1 MKRKIERKGADRKIS
16 VAGKIGATTLA
27 VAMIA
32 TSFVGAAGAG
42 TYAASK
48 NDKSSSQAANTG
60 SYSDVFSPNSTS
72 QKDKSETVYAVL
84 DAEGN
89 KEKVVVNEW
98 LTNKNGAKEIS
109 DTSDLKNIKN
119 TSGNQK
125 FTKDG
130 DKVTW
135 KADGSDIHYQGTTG
149 KQLPVDVA
157 VSYYLNGEQVSAKD
171 IAGKSG
177 DVEIHFDYNVNRSE
191 LADGSSV
198 TKPYTMASAVMLDNS
213 HFTNVTV
220 DNGKVVNDGN
230 TSMCIGIAFPGL
242 AGNLGLGATGVSI
255 PDSVVIKA
263 HTDKFQIDGTYT
275 AAMSGVMSDI
285 DTSATGNVE
294 SKVSQLESGLDQLV
308 SASDKLMSGT
318 DQLKA
323 GIDQLNAGAGTLN
336 SKTGDLTSGAKQV
349 ADGAGQVNAG
359 VSELNNK
366 TDALAGGAKQV
377 SDGATLL
384 DKKVQAAVAQINTQ
398 LQGAIV
404 GEKQKE
410 AKGQA
415 AYNAAAS
422 LVDSEG
428 KKTAVANGADQLNQ
442 GVNTAIYTAA
452 ETALC
457 QAKGYDNIAVV
468 PDGPIKNEIK
478 ATAATIAQ
486 GVETQGAETHSDIN
500 AQVTGA
506 LQKTAGTAAQET
518 ALAAVDEANK
528 KTLNMQNSLA
538 SSIKELTEGT
548 AQLSKGAKKVSDGT
562 QQAKGGISQLA
573 AGTNQLNAGAQK
585 LNTGVGQYGAGVNQL
600 YSGTTKLTAGAAT
613 LDSGMAQFNK
623 EGIHKM
629 ADTLNGSQLLTIGK
643 RIKAAADADRI
654 EYLIGGK
661 SAGMSGE
668 SKIIYKTAEVK

>member
-109 DTSDLKNIKN
+109 DTSDLKDIKN

-349 ADGAGQVNAG
+349 TDGAGQVNAG

-384 DKKVQAAVAQINTQ
+384 DKNVQAAVNQINAQ

-404 GEKQKE
+404 DDQQKA

-422 LVDSEG
+422 LVDAKG
-428 KKTAVANGADQLNQ
+428 NKTAVANGADQLNQ
-442 GVNTAIYTAA
+442 GINTAICTAA

-457 QAKGYDNIAVV
+457 QAKGYKSIADV
-468 PDGPIKNEIK
+468 PEPIRTEIHN
-478 ATAATIAQ
+478 TAVAIAG
-486 GVETQGAETHSDIN
+486 GVETKSGIN

-506 LQKTAGTAAQET
+506 LQKTAGTAAQAT
-518 ALAAVDEANK
+518 AVAAVDEANNA
-528 KTLNMQNSLA
+528 TLNMQNSLA

-548 AQLSKGAKKVSDGT
+548 AQLSAGAKKVSDGT

-600 YSGTTKLTAGAAT
+600 YSGTLKLTAGAAPR
-613 LDSGMAQFNK
+613 DSGMAQFNK

>member
-109 DTSDLKNIKN
+109 DTSDLKDIKN

-308 SASDKLMSGT
+308 SASDKLLAGT
-318 DQLKA
+318 NELKA
-323 GIDQLNAGAGTLN
+323 GIDQLQAGAGTLKN
-336 SKTGDLTSGAKQV
+336 GTQELATGADQLDKSVKASRNDLSSQIQVLTPDQINAYGAQAQAVAEADKDEKIDAGAQQV
-349 ADGAGQVNAG
+349 TDSIMKDAVYNTVYQSVYKSVVGVLVQNAG
-359 VSELNNK
+359 VSSI
-366 TDALAGGAKQV
+366 D
-377 SDGATLL
+377 
-384 DKKVQAAVAQINTQ
+384 Q
-398 LQGAIV
+398 LP
-404 GEKQKE
+404 KE
-410 AKGQA
+410 ATDK
-415 AYNAAAS
+415 
-422 LVDSEG
+422 
-428 KKTAVANGADQLNQ
+428 AD
-442 GVNTAIYTAA
+442 AIAINAA
-452 ETALC
+452 ETAS
-457 QAKGYDNIAVV
+457 KDTTVSG
-468 PDGPIKNEIK
+468 GIK
-478 ATAATIAQ
+478 A
-486 GVETQGAETHSDIN
+486 GV
-500 AQVTGA
+500 
-506 LQKTAGTAAQET
+506 KTAMTQTAGAAANKATVTTATTFNEKTKVAAQKLNASMS
-518 ALAAVDEANK
+518 ALS
-528 KTLNMQNSLA
+528 Q
-538 SSIKELTEGT
+538 GT
-548 AQLSKGAKKVSDGT
+548 GK
-562 QQAKGGISQLA
+562 
-573 AGTNQLNAGAQK
+573 LNAGASK
-585 LNTGVGQYGAGVNQL
+585 LNSGAGDL
-600 YSGTTKLTAGAAT
+600 YTGTNKLTAGAAT

>member
-1 MKRKIERKGADRKIS
+1 MKRKIERKAADRKIS

-109 DTSDLKNIKN
+109 DTSDLKDIKN

-177 DVEIHFDYNVNRSE
+177 DVEIHFDYKVNRSE

-323 GIDQLNAGAGTLN
+323 GIDQLNAGAGTLKN
-336 SKTGDLTSGAKQV
+336 GTQ
-349 ADGAGQVNAG
+349 
-359 VSELNNK
+359 EL
-366 TDALAGGAKQV
+366 
-377 SDGATLL
+377 
-384 DKKVQAAVAQINTQ
+384 
-398 LQGAIV
+398 AI
-404 GEKQKE
+404 
-410 AKGQA
+410 
-415 AYNAAAS
+415 
-422 LVDSEG
+422 
-428 KKTAVANGADQLNQ
+428 GADQLDKSVKASRNDLSSQ
-442 GVNTAIYTAA
+442 IQVLTDDQIQAYGAQAKAVAEADKDRAIDAGAQQVTDSIMNSAVK
-452 ETALC
+452 ETAYQSAYNSVVGVLVQNAGATSIDQLPDAAQKKITTTADTVAT
-457 QAKGYDNIAVV
+457 QAAKTASENTTVSG
-468 PDGPIKNEIK
+468 GIK
-478 ATAATIAQ
+478 A
-486 GVETQGAETHSDIN
+486 GV
-500 AQVTGA
+500 
-506 LQKTAGTAAQET
+506 KTAMTQTAGAAASTATVTTATTFNEKTKVAAQKLNASMS
-518 ALAAVDEANK
+518 ALS
-528 KTLNMQNSLA
+528 Q
-538 SSIKELTEGT
+538 GT
-548 AQLSKGAKKVSDGT
+548 GK
-562 QQAKGGISQLA
+562 
-573 AGTNQLNAGAQK
+573 LNAGASK
-585 LNTGVGQYGAGVNQL
+585 LNSGAGDL
-600 YSGTTKLTAGAAT
+600 YTGTNKLTAGAAT

-668 SKIIYKTAEVK
+668 SKIIFKTAEVK

>member
-177 DVEIHFDYNVNRSE
+177 DVEIHFDYKVNRSE

-349 ADGAGQVNAG
+349 ADGAGQVNSG

-366 TDALAGGAKQV
+366 TDALADGAKQV
-377 SDGATLL
+377 YGGTTLL
-384 DKKVQAAVAQINTQ
+384 DKKVQAAVAQINKQ

-404 GEKQKE
+404 GDVQKKE
-410 AKGQA
+410 KGQA

-422 LVDSEG
+422 LVDEN
-428 KKTAVANGADQLNQ
+428 KNKTALANGADQLNQ
-442 GVNTAIYTAA
+442 GVNGAIYAAA

-457 QAKGYDNIAVV
+457 QAKGYNSIADVT
-468 PDGPIKNEIK
+468 DETTR
-478 ATAATIAQ
+478 TAIQAAAAKIA
-486 GVETQGAETHSDIN
+486 GEVETTSGIN
-500 AQVTGA
+500 AKVTGA
-506 LQKTAGTAAQET
+506 LQETAGTAAQAT
-518 ALAAVDEANK
+518 AVKAVNEANAA
-528 KTLNMQNSLA
+528 TLNMQKSLA
-538 SSIKELTEGT
+538 SSIKELTDGT
-548 AQLSKGAKKVSDGT
+548 AQLSAGAKQVSDGT

-600 YSGTTKLTAGAAT
+600 YSGTTKLSSGAAT

-661 SAGMSGE
+661 SASMSGE
-668 SKIIYKTAEVK
+668 SKIIFKTAEVK

>member
-109 DTSDLKNIKN
+109 DTSDLKDIKN

-384 DKKVQAAVAQINTQ
+384 DKNVQAAVNQINAQ

-404 GEKQKE
+404 DDQQKA

-422 LVDSEG
+422 LVDAKG
-428 KKTAVANGADQLNQ
+428 NKTAVANGADQLNQ
-442 GVNTAIYTAA
+442 GINTAICTAA

-457 QAKGYDNIAVV
+457 QAKGYISIADV
-468 PDGPIKNEIK
+468 PEPIRTEIHN
-478 ATAATIAQ
+478 TAVAIAG
-486 GVETQGAETHSDIN
+486 GVETKSGIN

-506 LQKTAGTAAQET
+506 LQKTAGTAAQAT
-518 ALAAVDEANK
+518 AVAAVDEANNA
-528 KTLNMQNSLA
+528 TLNMQNSLA

-548 AQLSKGAKKVSDGT
+548 AQLSAGAKKVSDGT

-600 YSGTTKLTAGAAT
+600 YSGTIKLTAGAAT

>member
-177 DVEIHFDYNVNRSE
+177 DVEIHFDYKVNRSE

-377 SDGATLL
+377 YEGTIQL
-384 DKKVQAAVAQINTQ
+384 DKNVQAAVDQINAQ
-398 LQGAIV
+398 LKGAIV
-404 GEKQKE
+404 DDQDKA
-410 AKGQA
+410 AKGQD
-415 AYNAAAS
+415 AYNVAAS
-422 LVDSEG
+422 QVD
-428 KKTAVANGADQLNQ
+428 ANSADQLNKEIYNA
-442 GVNTAIYTAA
+442 VYTAA
-452 ETALC
+452 ETELC
-457 QAKGYDNIAVV
+457 KAKGYESITAVDN
-468 PDGPIKNEIK
+468 PTIKTEIQT
-478 ATAATIAQ
+478 TAAAIAK
-486 GVETQGAETHSDIN
+486 GVNDNSDFN
-500 AQVTGA
+500 AKVTGE
-506 LQKTAGTAAQET
+506 LQKTAGTAAQKAT
-518 ALAAVDEANK
+518 VTAVDQANK
-528 KTLNMQNSLA
+528 KTLDMQNSLA
-538 SSIKELTEGT
+538 SSIKKLKLTEGI
-548 AQLSKGAKKVSDGT
+548 AQLSAGAKQVSDGT

>member
-109 DTSDLKNIKN
+109 DTSDLKDIKN

-384 DKKVQAAVAQINTQ
+384 DKNVQAAVNQINAQ

-404 GEKQKE
+404 DDQQKA

-422 LVDSEG
+422 LVDAKG
-428 KKTAVANGADQLNQ
+428 NKTAVANGADQLNQ
-442 GVNTAIYTAA
+442 GINTAICTAA

-457 QAKGYDNIAVV
+457 QAKGYKSIADV
-468 PDGPIKNEIK
+468 PEPIRTEIHN
-478 ATAATIAQ
+478 TAVAIAG
-486 GVETQGAETHSDIN
+486 GVETKSGIN

-506 LQKTAGTAAQET
+506 LQKTAGTAAQAT
-518 ALAAVDEANK
+518 AVAAVDEANNA
-528 KTLNMQNSLA
+528 TLNMQNSLA

-548 AQLSKGAKKVSDGT
+548 AQLSAGAKKVSDGT

-585 LNTGVGQYGAGVNQL
+585 LNTVVGQYGAGVNQL
-600 YSGTTKLTAGAAT
+600 YSGTIKLTAGAAT

>member
-109 DTSDLKNIKN
+109 DTSDLKDIKN

-366 TDALAGGAKQV
+366 TDALAGGAKKV
-377 SDGATLL
+377 SEGATLL
-384 DKKVQAAVAQINTQ
+384 DKNVQAAVDQINKQ

-404 GEKQKE
+404 GDEQKA

-422 LVDSEG
+422 LADSEG
-428 KKTAVANGADQLNQ
+428 NKTAVANGADQLNQ
-442 GVNTAIYTAA
+442 GINTAIYTAA

-457 QAKGYDNIAVV
+457 QAKGYKSITDVPEPIRTEIQNTARAIA
-468 PDGPIKNEIK
+468 G
-478 ATAATIAQ
+478 
-486 GVETQGAETHSDIN
+486 GVETNSGIN

-506 LQKTAGTAAQET
+506 LQKTAGTAAQAT
-518 ALAAVDEANK
+518 AVAAVDEANK
-528 KTLNMQNSLA
+528 ATLNMQNSLA

-548 AQLSKGAKKVSDGT
+548 AQLSAGAKQVSDGT

>member
-1 MKRKIERKGADRKIS
+1 MKRKIERKAADRKIS

-109 DTSDLKNIKN
+109 DTSDLKDIKN

-177 DVEIHFDYNVNRSE
+177 DVEIHFDYKVNRSE

-323 GIDQLNAGAGTLN
+323 GIDQLNAGAGTLKN
-336 SKTGDLTSGAKQV
+336 GTQ
-349 ADGAGQVNAG
+349 
-359 VSELNNK
+359 EL
-366 TDALAGGAKQV
+366 AL
-377 SDGATLL
+377 
-384 DKKVQAAVAQINTQ
+384 
-398 LQGAIV
+398 
-404 GEKQKE
+404 
-410 AKGQA
+410 
-415 AYNAAAS
+415 
-422 LVDSEG
+422 
-428 KKTAVANGADQLNQ
+428 GADQLDKSVKASRNDLSSLIQ
-442 GVNTAIYTAA
+442 VLTDDQINDLGKQAQAVAKTDKDGAIDVGAQQVTDSIMNDAVKNTVYQSVYNSVVGALVQSAGATSIDKLPGEAQTKIKTAANDAATEAAKEASGNTA
-452 ETALC
+452 
-457 QAKGYDNIAVV
+457 
-468 PDGPIKNEIK
+468 
-478 ATAATIAQ
+478 
-486 GVETQGAETHSDIN
+486 
-500 AQVTGA
+500 
-506 LQKTAGTAAQET
+506 
-518 ALAAVDEANK
+518 
-528 KTLNMQNSLA
+528 
-538 SSIKELTEGT
+538 
-548 AQLSKGAKKVSDGT
+548 VSDGIKAGVKT
-562 QQAKGGISQLA
+562 AMTNTAEA
-573 AGTNQLNAGAQK
+573 AASTATVTTATTFNEKTKVAAQQLNASMSALSQGTGKINAGASK
-585 LNTGVGQYGAGVNQL
+585 LNSGAGDL
-600 YSGTTKLTAGAAT
+600 YTGTNKLTAGAAT

-668 SKIIYKTAEVK
+668 SKIIFKTAEVK

>member
-1 MKRKIERKGADRKIS
+1 MKGADRKIS

-109 DTSDLKNIKN
+109 DTSDLKDIKN

-177 DVEIHFDYNVNRSE
+177 DVEIHFDYKVNRSE

-366 TDALAGGAKQV
+366 TDALA
-377 SDGATLL
+377 DGAIKVSVGATQL
-384 DKKVQAAVAQINTQ
+384 DTKVQAAVDQINAQ
-398 LQGAIV
+398 LKGAIV
-404 GEKQKE
+404 GKDQKI

-422 LVDSEG
+422 LVDAKG
-428 KKTAVANGADQLNQ
+428 NKTAVANGADQLNQ

-457 QAKGYDNIAVV
+457 QAKGYKSITDVTDATIRT
-468 PDGPIKNEIK
+468 EIQN
-478 ATAATIAQ
+478 TAAAIAK

-500 AQVTGA
+500 SQVTGA
-506 LQKTAGTAAQET
+506 LQKTAGTAAQAT
-518 ALAAVDEANK
+518 AVAAVDEANNA
-528 KTLNMQNSLA
+528 TLNMQNSLA

-548 AQLSKGAKKVSDGT
+548 AQLSAGAKKVSDGT

-600 YSGTTKLTAGAAT
+600 YSGTIELTAGAAT

>member
-109 DTSDLKNIKN
+109 DTSDLKDIKN

-177 DVEIHFDYNVNRSE
+177 DVEIHFDYKVNRSE

-323 GIDQLNAGAGTLN
+323 GIDQLNAGAGTLKN
-336 SKTGDLTSGAKQV
+336 GTQ
-349 ADGAGQVNAG
+349 
-359 VSELNNK
+359 EL
-366 TDALAGGAKQV
+366 AL
-377 SDGATLL
+377 
-384 DKKVQAAVAQINTQ
+384 
-398 LQGAIV
+398 
-404 GEKQKE
+404 
-410 AKGQA
+410 
-415 AYNAAAS
+415 
-422 LVDSEG
+422 
-428 KKTAVANGADQLNQ
+428 GADQLDKSVKASGNDLSSQ
-442 GVNTAIYTAA
+442 IQVLTPDQINAYGAQAQAVAEADKDEKIDAGAQQVTDGIMNSAVKETAYQSAYNSVVGVLVQNAGATSIGQLPADAQKKITTAA
-452 ETALC
+452 NDAATEA
-457 QAKGYDNIAVV
+457 AKEASENTTVSG
-468 PDGPIKNEIK
+468 GIK
-478 ATAATIAQ
+478 A
-486 GVETQGAETHSDIN
+486 GV
-500 AQVTGA
+500 
-506 LQKTAGTAAQET
+506 KTAMTQTAGAAANKATVTTATTFNEKTKVAAQKLNASMS
-518 ALAAVDEANK
+518 ALS
-528 KTLNMQNSLA
+528 Q
-538 SSIKELTEGT
+538 GT
-548 AQLSKGAKKVSDGT
+548 GK
-562 QQAKGGISQLA
+562 
-573 AGTNQLNAGAQK
+573 LNAGASK
-585 LNTGVGQYGAGVNQL
+585 LNSGAGDL
-600 YSGTTKLTAGAAT
+600 YTGTNKLTAGAAT

>member
-48 NDKSSSQAANTG
+48 NDKSSSQAANKG

-109 DTSDLKNIKN
+109 DTSDLKDIKN

-384 DKKVQAAVAQINTQ
+384 DTKVQAAVAQINKQ

-404 GEKQKE
+404 DDQQKA

-422 LVDSEG
+422 LVDAKG
-428 KKTAVANGADQLNQ
+428 NKTAVANGADQLNQ

-457 QAKGYDNIAVV
+457 KAKGYDNIAVV

-486 GVETQGAETHSDIN
+486 GVEDNSGIN

-518 ALAAVDEANK
+518 AVAAVDEANNA
-528 KTLNMQNSLA
+528 TLNMQNSLA
-538 SSIKELTEGT
+538 SSIKELTDGT
-548 AQLSKGAKKVSDGT
+548 AQLSAGAKKVSDGT

>member
-109 DTSDLKNIKN
+109 DTSDLKDIKN

-177 DVEIHFDYNVNRSE
+177 DVEIHFDYKVNRSE

-318 DQLKA
+318 DQLKT
-323 GIDQLNAGAGTLN
+323 GIDQLNAGAGTLKN
-336 SKTGDLTSGAKQV
+336 GTQ
-349 ADGAGQVNAG
+349 
-359 VSELNNK
+359 EL
-366 TDALAGGAKQV
+366 AL
-377 SDGATLL
+377 
-384 DKKVQAAVAQINTQ
+384 
-398 LQGAIV
+398 
-404 GEKQKE
+404 
-410 AKGQA
+410 
-415 AYNAAAS
+415 
-422 LVDSEG
+422 
-428 KKTAVANGADQLNQ
+428 GADQLDKSVKAGGSDLSSQILTDDQIKAYGAQAQAAAEATAASDPDKKIEGAADQATSDVMN
-442 GVNTAIYTAA
+442 GAVNTAVKLSVENLLAQQQGYKDFDSADTTAKTTIEA
-452 ETALC
+452 TATVVADTASKNSNLYSAIKNGQDGKSGLKGAFTETAK
-457 QAKGYDNIAVV
+457 QA
-468 PDGPIKNEIK
+468 
-478 ATAATIAQ
+478 
-486 GVETQGAETHSDIN
+486 
-500 AQVTGA
+500 
-506 LQKTAGTAAQET
+506 AGTAASEATVTT
-518 ALAAVDEANK
+518 ATTFNDKIKAAVQKLSGQMSA
-528 KTLNMQNSLA
+528 LSQ
-538 SSIKELTEGT
+538 GT
-548 AQLSKGAKKVSDGT
+548 GK
-562 QQAKGGISQLA
+562 IS
-573 AGTNQLNAGAQK
+573 AGASK
-585 LNTGVGQYGAGVNQL
+585 LNSGAGDL
-600 YSGTTKLTAGAAT
+600 YTGTTKLSAGAAT

>member
-177 DVEIHFDYNVNRSE
+177 DVEIHFDYKVNRSE

-323 GIDQLNAGAGTLN
+323 GIDQLNAGAGTLKN
-336 SKTGDLTSGAKQV
+336 GTQELAIGADQ
-349 ADGAGQVNAG
+349 
-359 VSELNNK
+359 
-366 TDALAGGAKQV
+366 
-377 SDGATLL
+377 L
-384 DKKVQAAVAQINTQ
+384 DKSVKASRNDLSSQIQVLTDDQIKAYGAQAQAVAETT
-398 LQGAIV
+398 
-404 GEKQKE
+404 
-410 AKGQA
+410 
-415 AYNAAAS
+415 AAS
-422 LVDSEG
+422 DPDKKIEVTADQATSAVMNGAVKTAVQQSVENLLAQQQGYEDFNSMTEG
-428 KKTAVANGADQLNQ
+428 TAKATIEATATAVANKASQNQDLYSAVKNGQGGKPGLKGAF
-442 GVNTAIYTAA
+442 T
-452 ETALC
+452 ETA
-457 QAKGYDNIAVV
+457 
-468 PDGPIKNEIK
+468 K
-478 ATAATIAQ
+478 AA
-486 GVETQGAETHSDIN
+486 
-500 AQVTGA
+500 
-506 LQKTAGTAAQET
+506 AGTAAST
-518 ALAAVDEANK
+518 ATVTTATTFNEKTKVAAQK
-528 KTLNMQNSLA
+528 LNA
-538 SSIKELTEGT
+538 SMSALSQGT
-548 AQLSKGAKKVSDGT
+548 GK
-562 QQAKGGISQLA
+562 
-573 AGTNQLNAGAQK
+573 LNAGASK
-585 LNTGVGQYGAGVNQL
+585 LNSGAGDL
-600 YSGTTKLTAGAAT
+600 YTGTNKLTAGAAT

>member
-1 MKRKIERKGADRKIS
+1 MKRKIERKAADRKIS

-109 DTSDLKNIKN
+109 DTSDLKDIKN

-177 DVEIHFDYNVNRSE
+177 DVEIHFDYKVNRSE

-323 GIDQLNAGAGTLN
+323 GIDQLNAGAGTLKN
-336 SKTGDLTSGAKQV
+336 GTQ
-349 ADGAGQVNAG
+349 
-359 VSELNNK
+359 EL
-366 TDALAGGAKQV
+366 
-377 SDGATLL
+377 
-384 DKKVQAAVAQINTQ
+384 
-398 LQGAIV
+398 AI
-404 GEKQKE
+404 
-410 AKGQA
+410 
-415 AYNAAAS
+415 
-422 LVDSEG
+422 
-428 KKTAVANGADQLNQ
+428 GADQLDKSVKASRNDLSSQ
-442 GVNTAIYTAA
+442 
-452 ETALC
+452 
-457 QAKGYDNIAVV
+457 
-468 PDGPIKNEIK
+468 IKVL
-478 ATAATIAQ
+478 TD
-486 GVETQGAETHSDIN
+486 SDIN
-500 AQVTGA
+500 ALGA
-506 LQKTAGTAAQET
+506 QAKATAEATAASDPDKKIEGAANQATSDVMNSAVKTAVQQSVEDLLAQQQRYENFASMPDGTAKDTIKTTAEAVANAASQDKKLYSAIKNGQDGNSGLKGAFTETAKEAAGTAAST
-518 ALAAVDEANK
+518 ATVTTV
-528 KTLNMQNSLA
+528 KTFNENTKV
-538 SSIKELTEGT
+538 I
-548 AQLSKGAKKVSDGT
+548 AQ
-562 QQAKGGISQLA
+562 
-573 AGTNQLNAGAQK
+573 QLNASMSALSQGTGKINAGASK
-585 LNTGVGQYGAGVNQL
+585 LNSGAGDL
-600 YSGTTKLTAGAAT
+600 YTGTNKLTAGAAT

-668 SKIIYKTAEVK
+668 SKIIFKTAEVK

>member
-1 MKRKIERKGADRKIS
+1 MKRKIERKAADRKIS

-109 DTSDLKNIKN
+109 DTSDLKDIKN

-135 KADGSDIHYQGTTG
+135 KAEGSDIHYQGTTG
-149 KQLPVDVA
+149 KKLPVDVA

-177 DVEIHFDYNVNRSE
+177 DVEIHFDYKVNRSE

-323 GIDQLNAGAGTLN
+323 GIDQLNAGAGTLKN
-336 SKTGDLTSGAKQV
+336 GTQ
-349 ADGAGQVNAG
+349 
-359 VSELNNK
+359 EL
-366 TDALAGGAKQV
+366 AL
-377 SDGATLL
+377 
-384 DKKVQAAVAQINTQ
+384 
-398 LQGAIV
+398 
-404 GEKQKE
+404 
-410 AKGQA
+410 
-415 AYNAAAS
+415 
-422 LVDSEG
+422 
-428 KKTAVANGADQLNQ
+428 GADQLDKSVKASRNDLSSQ
-442 GVNTAIYTAA
+442 IQVLTDDQIKAYGAQAQAVAEADKDGKIDAGAQQVTDGIMNDAVKKTVYQSVYNSVVGVLVQNAHATSIDQLPGEAQTKITDTADTIAKTAA
-452 ETALC
+452 GDAS
-457 QAKGYDNIAVV
+457 
-468 PDGPIKNEIK
+468 KNTTVSGGIK
-478 ATAATIAQ
+478 A
-486 GVETQGAETHSDIN
+486 GVKSAMTQ
-500 AQVTGA
+500 
-506 LQKTAGTAAQET
+506 TAGAAANEATVTTATTFNEKTKVAAQKLNASMS
-518 ALAAVDEANK
+518 ALS
-528 KTLNMQNSLA
+528 Q
-538 SSIKELTEGT
+538 GT
-548 AQLSKGAKKVSDGT
+548 GK
-562 QQAKGGISQLA
+562 
-573 AGTNQLNAGAQK
+573 LNAGASK
-585 LNTGVGQYGAGVNQL
+585 LNSGAGDL
-600 YSGTTKLTAGAAT
+600 YTGTNKLTAGVAT

-654 EYLIGGK
+654 EYLMGGK

>member
-109 DTSDLKNIKN
+109 DTSDLKDIKN

-177 DVEIHFDYNVNRSE
+177 DVEIHFDYKVNRSE

-323 GIDQLNAGAGTLN
+323 GIDQLNAGAGTLKN
-336 SKTGDLTSGAKQV
+336 GTQ
-349 ADGAGQVNAG
+349 
-359 VSELNNK
+359 EL
-366 TDALAGGAKQV
+366 AL
-377 SDGATLL
+377 
-384 DKKVQAAVAQINTQ
+384 
-398 LQGAIV
+398 
-404 GEKQKE
+404 
-410 AKGQA
+410 
-415 AYNAAAS
+415 
-422 LVDSEG
+422 
-428 KKTAVANGADQLNQ
+428 GADQLDKSVKASGNDLSSQ
-442 GVNTAIYTAA
+442 IQVLTKEQIDAYGAQAQAVA
-452 ETALC
+452 EAD
-457 QAKGYDNIAVV
+457 K
-468 PDGPIKNEIK
+468 DGKIE
-478 ATAATIAQ
+478 AGAQ
-486 GVETQGAETHSDIN
+486 
-500 AQVTGA
+500 QVTDGIM
-506 LQKTAGTAAQET
+506 KD
-518 ALAAVDEANK
+518 AVYNTVYQSVYK
-528 KTLNMQNSLA
+528 SVVGVLVQNADASA
-538 SSIKELTEGT
+538 SSIDQLPDAVQKKITTT
-548 AQLSKGAKKVSDGT
+548 ADTVARTAAGDASDASKNPKVSDGIKTGVKTAMT
-562 QQAKGGISQLA
+562 QTAGDAANEATVTTVKTFNDKTKVIAQKLNESMSALSQ
-573 AGTNQLNAGAQK
+573 GTGKLNAGASK
-585 LNTGVGQYGAGVNQL
+585 LNSGAGDL
-600 YSGTTKLTAGAAT
+600 YTGTNKLTAGAAT

>member
-48 NDKSSSQAANTG
+48 NGKSSSQAANTG

-109 DTSDLKNIKN
+109 DTSDLKDIKN

-177 DVEIHFDYNVNRSE
+177 DVEIHFDYKVNRSE

-366 TDALAGGAKQV
+366 TDALA
-377 SDGATLL
+377 DGAIKVSVGATQL
-384 DKKVQAAVAQINTQ
+384 DKNVQAAVDQINTQ

-404 GEKQKE
+404 DDQQ
-410 AKGQA
+410 KGQA

-422 LVDSEG
+422 LVDAKG
-428 KKTAVANGADQLNQ
+428 NKTAVANGADQLNQ

-457 QAKGYDNIAVV
+457 KAKGYDSIAVV

-478 ATAATIAQ
+478 ATAATIA
-486 GVETQGAETHSDIN
+486 GDVEDNSGIN

-506 LQKTAGTAAQET
+506 LQKTAGTAAQAT
-518 ALAAVDEANK
+518 AVAAADEANN
-528 KTLNMQNSLA
+528 KTLNMQKTLA
-538 SSIKELTEGT
+538 SIKKLTEGT
-548 AQLSKGAKKVSDGT
+548 AQLSTGAQQVSDGT

>member
-109 DTSDLKNIKN
+109 DTSDLKDIKN

-177 DVEIHFDYNVNRSE
+177 DVEIHFDYKVNRSE

-377 SDGATLL
+377 SEGATLL
-384 DKKVQAAVAQINTQ
+384 DTKVQAAVDQINKQ

-404 GEKQKE
+404 DDQHKA

-422 LVDSEG
+422 LVDAKG
-428 KKTAVANGADQLNQ
+428 NKTAVANGADQLNQ
-442 GVNTAIYTAA
+442 GINTAICTAA

-457 QAKGYDNIAVV
+457 QAKGYKSIADV
-468 PDGPIKNEIK
+468 PEPIRTEIHN
-478 ATAATIAQ
+478 TAVAIA
-486 GVETQGAETHSDIN
+486 GDVETKSGIN

-506 LQKTAGTAAQET
+506 LQKTAGTAAQAT
-518 ALAAVDEANK
+518 AVAAVDEANNA
-528 KTLNMQNSLA
+528 TLNMQNSLA

-548 AQLSKGAKKVSDGT
+548 AQLSAGAKKVSDGT

-600 YSGTTKLTAGAAT
+600 YSGTIKLTAGAAT

>member
-109 DTSDLKNIKN
+109 DTSDLKDIKN

-177 DVEIHFDYNVNRSE
+177 DVEIHFDYKVNRSE

-323 GIDQLNAGAGTLN
+323 GIDQLNAGAGTLKN
-336 SKTGDLTSGAKQV
+336 GTQ
-349 ADGAGQVNAG
+349 
-359 VSELNNK
+359 EL
-366 TDALAGGAKQV
+366 AL
-377 SDGATLL
+377 
-384 DKKVQAAVAQINTQ
+384 
-398 LQGAIV
+398 
-404 GEKQKE
+404 
-410 AKGQA
+410 
-415 AYNAAAS
+415 
-422 LVDSEG
+422 
-428 KKTAVANGADQLNQ
+428 GADQLDKSVKASRNDLSSQ
-442 GVNTAIYTAA
+442 IQVLTDDQITTYGAQAQTQAKEKAEADKDGTINAGAQQVTDGIMNSAVKETAYQSAYNSVVGVLVKNANASATSIDQLPADVQKKINDTADAIAKDAAAKASVNTTVS
-452 ETALC
+452 
-457 QAKGYDNIAVV
+457 G
-468 PDGPIKNEIK
+468 GIK
-478 ATAATIAQ
+478 AGVKTAM
-486 GVETQGAETHSDIN
+486 IN
-500 AQVTGA
+500 
-506 LQKTAGTAAQET
+506 TAGTAARDATINTLTTSNEKTKVIAQQLNT
-518 ALAAVDEANK
+518 RMSALS
-528 KTLNMQNSLA
+528 Q
-538 SSIKELTEGT
+538 GT
-548 AQLSKGAKKVSDGT
+548 GK
-562 QQAKGGISQLA
+562 
-573 AGTNQLNAGAQK
+573 LNAGASK
-585 LNTGVGQYGAGVNQL
+585 LNSGAGDL
-600 YSGTTKLTAGAAT
+600 YTGTNKLTAGAAT

>member
-109 DTSDLKNIKN
+109 DTSDLKDIKN

-230 TSMCIGIAFPGL
+230 TSICIGIAFPGL

-384 DKKVQAAVAQINTQ
+384 DTKVQAAVAQINKQ

-404 GEKQKE
+404 GDEQKK

-422 LVDSEG
+422 LADSEG
-428 KKTAVANGADQLNQ
+428 NKTAVANGADQLNQ
-442 GVNTAIYTAA
+442 GINTAIYTAA

-457 QAKGYDNIAVV
+457 QAKGWNSIADV
-468 PDGPIKNEIK
+468 PDETKPEIR
-478 ATAATIAQ
+478 AAAAKIAE
-486 GVETQGAETHSDIN
+486 GVETKSGIN

-506 LQKTAGTAAQET
+506 LQKTAGTAAQAT
-518 ALAAVDEANK
+518 AVAAVDEANK
-528 KTLNMQNSLA
+528 ATLDMQNSLA
-538 SSIKELTEGT
+538 SSIKELTDGT
-548 AQLSKGAKKVSDGT
+548 AQLSTGAKQVSDGT

>member
-1 MKRKIERKGADRKIS
+1 MKRKIERKAADRKIS

-109 DTSDLKNIKN
+109 DTSDLKDIKN

-177 DVEIHFDYNVNRSE
+177 DVEIHFDYKVNRSE

-323 GIDQLNAGAGTLN
+323 GIDQLNAGAGTLKN
-336 SKTGDLTSGAKQV
+336 GTQ
-349 ADGAGQVNAG
+349 
-359 VSELNNK
+359 EL
-366 TDALAGGAKQV
+366 
-377 SDGATLL
+377 
-384 DKKVQAAVAQINTQ
+384 
-398 LQGAIV
+398 AI
-404 GEKQKE
+404 
-410 AKGQA
+410 
-415 AYNAAAS
+415 
-422 LVDSEG
+422 
-428 KKTAVANGADQLNQ
+428 GADQLDKSVKASRNDLSSQ
-442 GVNTAIYTAA
+442 IQVLTDDQIQAYGAQAKAVAEADKDRAIDAGAQQVTDSIMNSAVK
-452 ETALC
+452 ETAYQSAYNSVVGVLVQNAGATSIDQLPDAAQKKITTTADTVAT
-457 QAKGYDNIAVV
+457 QAAKTASENTTVSG
-468 PDGPIKNEIK
+468 GIK
-478 ATAATIAQ
+478 A
-486 GVETQGAETHSDIN
+486 GV
-500 AQVTGA
+500 
-506 LQKTAGTAAQET
+506 KTAMTQTAGAAAST
-518 ALAAVDEANK
+518 ATVTTATTFNE
-528 KTLNMQNSLA
+528 KT
-538 SSIKELTEGT
+538 
-548 AQLSKGAKKVSDGT
+548 KV
-562 QQAKGGISQLA
+562 A
-573 AGTNQLNAGAQK
+573 AQK
-585 LNTGVGQYGAGVNQL
+585 LNASMSALSQGTGKINAGASKLNSGAGDL
-600 YSGTTKLTAGAAT
+600 YTGTNKLTAGAAT

>member
-109 DTSDLKNIKN
+109 DTSDLKDIKN

-349 ADGAGQVNAG
+349 TDGAGQVNAG

-384 DKKVQAAVAQINTQ
+384 DKNVQAAVNQINAQ

-404 GEKQKE
+404 DDQQKA

-422 LVDSEG
+422 LVDAKG
-428 KKTAVANGADQLNQ
+428 NKTAVANGADQLNQ
-442 GVNTAIYTAA
+442 GINTAICTAA

-457 QAKGYDNIAVV
+457 QAKGYKSIADV
-468 PDGPIKNEIK
+468 PEPIRTEIHN
-478 ATAATIAQ
+478 TAVAIAG
-486 GVETQGAETHSDIN
+486 GVETKSGIN

-506 LQKTAGTAAQET
+506 LQKTAGTAAQAT
-518 ALAAVDEANK
+518 AVAAVDEANNA
-528 KTLNMQNSLA
+528 TLNMQNSLA

-548 AQLSKGAKKVSDGT
+548 AQLSAGAKKVSDGT

-600 YSGTTKLTAGAAT
+600 YSGTIKLTAGAAT

>member
-177 DVEIHFDYNVNRSE
+177 DVEIHFDYKVNRSE

-384 DKKVQAAVAQINTQ
+384 DTKVQAAVAQINKQ

-404 GEKQKE
+404 DDQQKA

-422 LVDSEG
+422 LVDAKG
-428 KKTAVANGADQLNQ
+428 NKTAVANGADQLNQ

-457 QAKGYDNIAVV
+457 KAKGYDNIAVV

-486 GVETQGAETHSDIN
+486 GVEDNSGIN

-518 ALAAVDEANK
+518 AVAAVDEANNA
-528 KTLNMQNSLA
+528 TLNMQNSLA
-538 SSIKELTEGT
+538 SSIKELTDGT
-548 AQLSKGAKKVSDGT
+548 AQLSAGAKKVSDGT

-600 YSGTTKLTAGAAT
+600 YSGTIKLTAGAAT

>member
-109 DTSDLKNIKN
+109 DTSDLKDIKN

-177 DVEIHFDYNVNRSE
+177 DVEIHFDYKVNRSE

-377 SDGATLL
+377 YEGTTQL
-384 DKKVQAAVAQINTQ
+384 DKKVQAAVDQINAQ

-404 GEKQKE
+404 GDVQKKEKGE
-410 AKGQA
+410 A

-422 LVDSEG
+422 LADSEG
-428 KKTAVANGADQLNQ
+428 NKTAVAKGADQLNQ

-457 QAKGYDNIAVV
+457 QAKGYKSITDVPEPIRTDIQNTARAIAG
-468 PDGPIKNEIK
+468 D
-478 ATAATIAQ
+478 
-486 GVETQGAETHSDIN
+486 VETNSGIN

-506 LQKTAGTAAQET
+506 MQKTAGTAAQAT
-518 ALAAVDEANK
+518 AVSAVDEANK
-528 KTLNMQNSLA
+528 ATLDMQNSLA
-538 SSIKELTEGT
+538 SSIKELKLTEGT
-548 AQLSKGAKKVSDGT
+548 AQLSAGAKKVSDGT

-585 LNTGVGQYGAGVNQL
+585 LNTGVGQYGAGVSQL
-600 YSGTTKLTAGAAT
+600 YSGTIKLTAGAAT

>member
-109 DTSDLKNIKN
+109 DTSDLKDIKN

-323 GIDQLNAGAGTLN
+323 GIDQLNAGAGTLKN
-336 SKTGDLTSGAKQV
+336 GTQELALGAEQLDKSVKASRNDLSSQIQVLTDDQITAYGAQAQAAAEADNDGKIEAGAQQV
-349 ADGAGQVNAG
+349 TDGIMKDAVYNTVYQSVYQSVVGVLVQNAG
-359 VSELNNK
+359 K
-366 TDALAGGAKQV
+366 TSIDQLPGEAQTKITTTADTVAK
-377 SDGATLL
+377 
-384 DKKVQAAVAQINTQ
+384 
-398 LQGAIV
+398 
-404 GEKQKE
+404 
-410 AKGQA
+410 
-415 AYNAAAS
+415 NAAADAS
-422 LVDSEG
+422 DAS
-428 KKTAVANGADQLNQ
+428 
-442 GVNTAIYTAA
+442 
-452 ETALC
+452 
-457 QAKGYDNIAVV
+457 
-468 PDGPIKNEIK
+468 KNP
-478 ATAATIAQ
+478 
-486 GVETQGAETHSDIN
+486 
-500 AQVTGA
+500 
-506 LQKTAGTAAQET
+506 
-518 ALAAVDEANK
+518 
-528 KTLNMQNSLA
+528 
-538 SSIKELTEGT
+538 
-548 AQLSKGAKKVSDGT
+548 KVSDGIKTGVKTAMT
-562 QQAKGGISQLA
+562 QTAGNAANKATVTTAKTFNEKTKVAAQKLNASMSALSQ
-573 AGTNQLNAGAQK
+573 GTGKLNAGASK
-585 LNTGVGQYGAGVNQL
+585 LNSGAGDL
-600 YSGTTKLTAGAAT
+600 YTGTTKLSAGAAT

-661 SAGMSGE
+661 SADMSGE